1 MLHCLDLEATT
12 GRRKKVEIMAIF
24 RVAKTR
30 DYTVMSNYH
39 LRDKNLSLKAKGLLS
54 LILSLPEDWNYTTRG
69 LATICK
75 EGVDSIG
82 AALRELE
89 SAGYLTRH
97 RLRDRSGRIS
107 DTEYVVYES
116 PHKET
121 EADSPDKAS
130 QGTDGPDTASPCT
143 ENPYMVFPHT
153 ATPQTDASDTENPA
167 QLNTQVSNTYEQN
180 TQKSNP
186 DPIIIQK
193 QTGMLPVASPTKCR
207 KSCGSVPEADTL
219 QKDFHNKAKQADTG
233 MSDMDQMDAR
243 EYRRTL
249 AEVKEQIEY
258 DALDTP
264 YDHERL
270 DEIVEIMTET
280 LCSRKPYI
288 KVAGENFPAEVVKS
302 RFKKLSYHHIEYVF
316 LSLDKKHTEVR
327 NIRQYLMTTLYHAP
341 TTMSNYFDAE
351 VRSAGIL

>member
-1 MLHCLDLEATT
+1 
-12 GRRKKVEIMAIF
+12 MAIF

-39 LRDKNLSLKAKGLLS
+39 LRDKNLTLKAKGLLS

-69 LATICK
+69 LAAICK

-82 AALRELE
+82 AVLRELE

-121 EADSPDKAS
+121 EVDLPDKVS
-130 QGTDGPDTASPCT
+130 QGTDEPDTASPCT
-143 ENPYMVFPHT
+143 ENPYMVSPDT
-153 ATPQTDASDTENPA
+153 EAPRTDASDTENPA
-167 QLNTQVSNTYEQN
+167 QLNTEVSNTYESN

-186 DPIIIQK
+186 DPILIQK

-219 QKDFHNKAKQADTG
+219 QKDFHNKAKQVDTG

-264 YDHERL
+264 HDHERL

-288 KVAGENFPAEVVKS
+288 KVAGENYPAEVVKS

>member
-1 MLHCLDLEATT
+1 
-12 GRRKKVEIMAIF
+12 MAIF
-24 RVAKTR
+24 RVDKTR

-39 LRDKNLSLKAKGLLS
+39 LRDKNLTLKAKGLLS

-69 LATICK
+69 LAAICK

-121 EADSPDKAS
+121 EADSPDTAS
-130 QGTDGPDTASPCT
+130 QGTDGSDTASPCT
-143 ENPYMVFPHT
+143 ENPYMVPSDT
-153 ATPQTDASDTENPA
+153 EATRTDASDTEKPA
-167 QLNTQVSNTYEQN
+167 QLNTQVSNTYESN

-193 QTGMLPVASPTKCR
+193 QRA
-207 KSCGSVPEADTL
+207 
-219 QKDFHNKAKQADTG
+219 QQADTG

-264 YDHERL
+264 HDHERL

-288 KVAGENFPAEVVKS
+288 KVAGENYPAEVVKS

>member
-1 MLHCLDLEATT
+1 
-12 GRRKKVEIMAIF
+12 MAIF

-39 LRDKNLSLKAKGLLS
+39 LRDRNLTLKAKGLLS

-69 LATICK
+69 LAAICK

-121 EADSPDKAS
+121 EADSPDTAS
-130 QGTDGPDTASPCT
+130 QGTDVPDTASPCT
-143 ENPYMVFPHT
+143 ENPYMVSPDT
-153 ATPQTDASDTENPA
+153 EAPRTDTSDTENPA
-167 QLNTQVSNTYEQN
+167 QLNTQVSNTYESN

-186 DPIIIQK
+186 DPILIQK
-193 QTGMLPVASPTKCR
+193 QTGMLPVASPPTCR
-207 KSCGSVPEADTL
+207 KSCGSVPEADAL
-219 QKDFHNKAKQADTG
+219 QKDFHNKAQQADKR

-264 YDHERL
+264 HDHERL

-280 LCSRKPYI
+280 LCSRRPYI
-288 KVAGENFPAEVVKS
+288 KVAGENYPAEVVKS

>member
-1 MLHCLDLEATT
+1 
-12 GRRKKVEIMAIF
+12 MAIF

-39 LRDKNLSLKAKGLLS
+39 LRDKNLTLKAKGLLS

-69 LATICK
+69 LAAICK

-89 SAGYLTRH
+89 SAGYLSRH
-97 RLRDRSGRIS
+97 RLRDKSGRIS
-107 DTEYVVYES
+107 DTEYVIYES
-116 PHKET
+116 PRKET
-121 EADSPDKAS
+121 EADSPDKVS
-130 QGTDGPDTASPCT
+130 QGTDGPDTDSPCT
-143 ENPYMVFPHT
+143 ENPYMVSPDT
-153 ATPQTDASDTENPA
+153 ATPRTDAPDTENPA
-167 QLNTQVSNTYEQN
+167 QLNTQVSNTYESN

-186 DPIIIQK
+186 DPIMIQR
-193 QTGMLPVASPTKCR
+193 QRSQQ
-207 KSCGSVPEADTL
+207 S
-219 QKDFHNKAKQADTG
+219 DTG
-233 MSDMDQMDAR
+233 VSDMDQIDAR

-249 AEVKEQIEY
+249 AEVKGQIEY

-264 YDHERL
+264 HDHERL

-280 LCSRKPYI
+280 LCSRRPYI
-288 KVAGENFPAEVVKS
+288 KVAGENYPAEVVKS

>member
-1 MLHCLDLEATT
+1 MLRCLDVKAAT
-12 GRRKKVEIMAIF
+12 GRRKKVEIMAFF

-39 LRDKNLSLKAKGLLS
+39 LRDKNLTLKAKGL
-54 LILSLPEDWNYTTRG
+54 LSLPEDWNYTTRG
-69 LATICK
+69 LAAICK

-89 SAGYLTRH
+89 SAGYLSRH
-97 RLRDRSGRIS
+97 RLRDKSGRIS

-116 PHKET
+116 PCKET
-121 EADSPDKAS
+121 EADSPDKVS
-130 QGTDGPDTASPCT
+130 QGTDGPDTDSPCT
-143 ENPYMVFPHT
+143 ENPYMVSPDT
-153 ATPQTDASDTENPA
+153 ATPRTDAPDTENPA
-167 QLNTQVSNTYEQN
+167 QLNTQVSNTYESN

-186 DPIIIQK
+186 NPIMIQR
-193 QTGMLPVASPTKCR
+193 QRA
-207 KSCGSVPEADTL
+207 
-219 QKDFHNKAKQADTG
+219 QQADTG
-233 MSDMDQMDAR
+233 MNDMDQMDAR

-288 KVAGENFPAEVVKS
+288 KVAGENYPAEVVKS

>member
-1 MLHCLDLEATT
+1 
-12 GRRKKVEIMAIF
+12 MAVF
-24 RVAKTR
+24 RVEKNR
-30 DYTVMSNYH
+30 NYTVMSNVH
-39 LRDKNLSLKAKGLLS
+39 LKDRGISLNAKGLLS
-54 LILSLPEDWNYTTRG
+54 VILSLPEDWNYTTRG
-69 LATICK
+69 LAAICK

-89 SAGYLTRH
+89 SAGYLIRH
-97 RLRDRSGRIS
+97 RLRDKGGRIS
-107 DTEYVVYES
+107 DTEYIVYES

-121 EADSPDKAS
+121 EADMPDA
-130 QGTDGPDTASPCT
+130 
-143 ENPYMVFPHT
+143 
-153 ATPQTDASDTENPA
+153 DAPDTENPA
-167 QLNTQVSNTYEQN
+167 QLNTHVSNTYETN

-186 DPIIIQK
+186 DPIMIQK
-193 QTGMLPVASPTKCR
+193 QRAQR
-207 KSCGSVPEADTL
+207 
-219 QKDFHNKAKQADTG
+219 ADTG
-233 MSDMDQMDAR
+233 MSDTDRMDAR

-264 YDHERL
+264 RDHERL
-270 DEIVEIMTET
+270 DEIVGIMTET

-288 KVAGENFPAEVVKS
+288 KVAGENYPAEVVKS

>member
-1 MLHCLDLEATT
+1 
-12 GRRKKVEIMAIF
+12 MAIF
-24 RVAKTR
+24 RVEKER
-30 DYTVMSNYH
+30 NYTVMSNVH
-39 LRDKNLSLKAKGLLS
+39 LKDKGISLKAKGLLS
-54 LILSLPEDWNYTTRG
+54 VILSLPEDWNYTTRG
-69 LATICK
+69 LAAICK

-121 EADSPDKAS
+121 VEDSPDTVS
-130 QGTDGPDTASPCT
+130 QGADKPDTASPCT
-143 ENPYMVFPHT
+143 ENPYMVSPHT
-153 ATPQTDASDTENPA
+153 ATPRTDAPDTENPA
-167 QLNTQVSNTYEQN
+167 QLNTEVSNTYESN

-186 DPIIIQK
+186 DPILIPKQRAQ
-193 QTGMLPVASPTKCR
+193 QTG
-207 KSCGSVPEADTL
+207 
-219 QKDFHNKAKQADTG
+219 TG
-233 MSDMDQMDAR
+233 MSDTDRMDAQ

-249 AEVKEQIEY
+249 AEVREQIEY

-264 YDHERL
+264 HDHERL

-288 KVAGENFPAEVVKS
+288 KVAGENYPAEVVKS
-302 RFKKLSYHHIEYVF
+302 RFKKLNYHHIEYIF
-316 LSLDKKHTEVR
+316 LSLDRKRTEVR

-351 VRSAGIL
+351 VRSAGVL

>member
-1 MLHCLDLEATT
+1 MLRCLDVKAAT

-39 LRDKNLSLKAKGLLS
+39 LRDKNLTLKAKGL
-54 LILSLPEDWNYTTRG
+54 LSLPEDWNYTTRG
-69 LATICK
+69 LAAICK

-89 SAGYLTRH
+89 SAGYLSRH
-97 RLRDRSGRIS
+97 RLRDKSGRIS

-116 PHKET
+116 TCKET
-121 EADSPDKAS
+121 EADSPDKVS
-130 QGTDGPDTASPCT
+130 QGTDGPDTDSPCT
-143 ENPYMVFPHT
+143 ENPYMVSPDT
-153 ATPQTDASDTENPA
+153 ATPRTDAPDTENPA
-167 QLNTQVSNTYEQN
+167 QLNTQVSNTYESN

-186 DPIIIQK
+186 NPIMIQR
-193 QTGMLPVASPTKCR
+193 QRA
-207 KSCGSVPEADTL
+207 
-219 QKDFHNKAKQADTG
+219 QQADTG
-233 MSDMDQMDAR
+233 MNDMDQMDAR

-288 KVAGENFPAEVVKS
+288 KVAGENYPAEVVKS

>member
-1 MLHCLDLEATT
+1 
-12 GRRKKVEIMAIF
+12 MAIF

-69 LATICK
+69 LAAICK

-89 SAGYLTRH
+89 SAGYLTRR

-121 EADSPDKAS
+121 EADMPDADSPDRAP
-130 QGTDGPDTASPCT
+130 QGTDEPDMASPCT
-143 ENPYMVFPHT
+143 EIPYMVP
-153 ATPQTDASDTENPA
+153 SDTEIPA
-167 QLNTQVSNTYEQN
+167 QFNTEVSNTYESS

-186 DPIIIQK
+186 DPILIPK
-193 QTGMLPVASPTKCR
+193 QRT
-207 KSCGSVPEADTL
+207 
-219 QKDFHNKAKQADTG
+219 QQADTG
-233 MSDMDQMDAR
+233 MGDMDRMDAQ

-249 AEVKEQIEY
+249 AEVKAQIEY
-258 DALDTP
+258 DVLDTP
-264 YDHERL
+264 HDHERL

-288 KVAGENFPAEVVKS
+288 KVAGENYPAEVVKS
-302 RFKKLSYHHIEYVF
+302 RFKKLGYHHIEYVF

-341 TTMSNYFDAE
+341 TTMSNYYDAE

>member
-1 MLHCLDLEATT
+1 
-12 GRRKKVEIMAIF
+12 MAIF

-39 LRDKNLSLKAKGLLS
+39 LRDKNLTLKAKGLLS

-69 LATICK
+69 LAAICK

-82 AALRELE
+82 ATLRELE

-107 DTEYVVYES
+107 DTEYVVYER
-116 PHKET
+116 PRTET
-121 EADSPDKAS
+121 EADSPDKVS
-130 QGTDGPDTASPCT
+130 QGTDEPDMASPCT
-143 ENPYMVFPHT
+143 ENPYMVFPDT
-153 ATPQTDASDTENPA
+153 EALDTENPA
-167 QLNTQVSNTYEQN
+167 QLNTQVSNTYEPN

-186 DPIIIQK
+186 DPILIQK

-233 MSDMDQMDAR
+233 MSDTDQMDAR

-264 YDHERL
+264 HDHERL

-288 KVAGENFPAEVVKS
+288 KVAGENYPAEVVKS

-341 TTMSNYFDAE
+341 TTMSNYYDAE

>member
-1 MLHCLDLEATT
+1 
-12 GRRKKVEIMAIF
+12 MAIF

-39 LRDKNLSLKAKGLLS
+39 LRDKNLTLKAKGLLS
-54 LILSLPEDWNYTTRG
+54 VILSLPEDWNYTTRG
-69 LATICK
+69 LAAICK

-89 SAGYLTRH
+89 SAGYLIRH
-97 RLRDRSGRIS
+97 RLRDKGGRIS
-107 DTEYVVYES
+107 DTEYIVYES
-116 PHKET
+116 PHKT
-121 EADSPDKAS
+121 PEADSPY
-130 QGTDGPDTASPCT
+130 TASPCT
-143 ENPYMVFPHT
+143 ENPYMVSP
-153 ATPQTDASDTENPA
+153 DTENPA
-167 QLNTQVSNTYEQN
+167 QLNTQVSNTYESN

-186 DPIIIQK
+186 DPIMIQR
-193 QTGMLPVASPTKCR
+193 QRA
-207 KSCGSVPEADTL
+207 
-219 QKDFHNKAKQADTG
+219 QQADMG

-280 LCSRKPYI
+280 LCSRRPYI
-288 KVAGENFPAEVVKS
+288 KVAGENYPTEVVKS
-302 RFKKLSYHHIEYVF
+302 RFKKLRYHHIEYVF

-341 TTMSNYFDAE
+341 TTMSNYYDAE

>member
-1 MLHCLDLEATT
+1 MLRCLDVKAAT

-39 LRDKNLSLKAKGLLS
+39 LRDKNLTLKAKGLLS

-69 LATICK
+69 LAAICK

-89 SAGYLTRH
+89 SAGYLSRH
-97 RLRDRSGRIS
+97 RLRDKSGRIS

-116 PHKET
+116 PCKET
-121 EADSPDKAS
+121 EADSPDKVS
-130 QGTDGPDTASPCT
+130 QGTDGPDTDSPCT
-143 ENPYMVFPHT
+143 ENPYMVSTDT
-153 ATPQTDASDTENPA
+153 ATPRTDAPDTENPA
-167 QLNTQVSNTYEQN
+167 QLNTQVSNTYESN

-186 DPIIIQK
+186 DPIMIQR
-193 QTGMLPVASPTKCR
+193 QRA
-207 KSCGSVPEADTL
+207 
-219 QKDFHNKAKQADTG
+219 QQADTG
-233 MSDMDQMDAR
+233 TSDMDQMDAP

-264 YDHERL
+264 HDHERL

-280 LCSRKPYI
+280 LCSRRPYI
-288 KVAGENFPAEVVKS
+288 KVAGENYPAEVVKS

>member
-1 MLHCLDLEATT
+1 
-12 GRRKKVEIMAIF
+12 MAVF
-24 RVAKTR
+24 RVEKNR
-30 DYTVMSNYH
+30 NYTVMSNVH
-39 LRDKNLSLKAKGLLS
+39 LKDRGISLKAKGLLS
-54 LILSLPEDWNYTTRG
+54 VILSLPEDWNYTTRG
-69 LATICK
+69 LAAICK

-89 SAGYLTRH
+89 SAGYLIRH
-97 RLRDRSGRIS
+97 RLRDKGGRIS
-107 DTEYVVYES
+107 DTEYIVYES
-116 PHKET
+116 PRTET
-121 EADSPDKAS
+121 ETETDSPDKVS
-130 QGTDGPDTASPCT
+130 QDTDEPDTASPCT
-143 ENPYMVFPHT
+143 ENPYMVSPDT
-153 ATPQTDASDTENPA
+153 ATPRTDAPDMENPA
-167 QLNTQVSNTYEQN
+167 QLNTQVSNTYESN

-186 DPIIIQK
+186 DPIMIQR
-193 QTGMLPVASPTKCR
+193 QRA
-207 KSCGSVPEADTL
+207 
-219 QKDFHNKAKQADTG
+219 QQADTG
-233 MSDMDQMDAR
+233 TSDMDQMDAP

-264 YDHERL
+264 HDHERL

-280 LCSRKPYI
+280 LCSRRPYI
-288 KVAGENFPAEVVKS
+288 KVAGENYPAEVVKS

-341 TTMSNYFDAE
+341 TTMSNYYDAE

>member
-1 MLHCLDLEATT
+1 MLRCLDVKAAT

-39 LRDKNLSLKAKGLLS
+39 LRDKNLTLKAKGL
-54 LILSLPEDWNYTTRG
+54 LSLPEDWNYTTRG
-69 LATICK
+69 LAAICK

-89 SAGYLTRH
+89 SAGYLSRH
-97 RLRDRSGRIS
+97 RLRDKSGRIS

-116 PHKET
+116 PCKET
-121 EADSPDKAS
+121 EADSPDKVS
-130 QGTDGPDTASPCT
+130 QGTDGPDTDSPCT
-143 ENPYMVFPHT
+143 ENPYMVSPDT
-153 ATPQTDASDTENPA
+153 ATPRTDAPDTENPA
-167 QLNTQVSNTYEQN
+167 QLNTQVSNTYESN

-186 DPIIIQK
+186 NPIMIQR
-193 QTGMLPVASPTKCR
+193 QRA
-207 KSCGSVPEADTL
+207 
-219 QKDFHNKAKQADTG
+219 QQADTG
-233 MSDMDQMDAR
+233 MNDMDQRDAR

-288 KVAGENFPAEVVKS
+288 KVAGENYPAEVVKS

>member
-1 MLHCLDLEATT
+1 
-12 GRRKKVEIMAIF
+12 MAIF

-30 DYTVMSNYH
+30 DYTVMSNFH
-39 LRDKNLSLKAKGLLS
+39 LRDRNLTLKAKGLLS

-69 LATICK
+69 LAAICK

-107 DTEYVVYES
+107 DTEYVVYEI

-121 EADSPDKAS
+121 ESDS
-130 QGTDGPDTASPCT
+130 PDTASPCT
-143 ENPYMVFPHT
+143 ENPYMVSP
-153 ATPQTDASDTENPA
+153 DTENPA
-167 QLNTQVSNTYEQN
+167 QLNTQVSNTYESN

-186 DPIIIQK
+186 NPIMIQR
-193 QTGMLPVASPTKCR
+193 QRA
-207 KSCGSVPEADTL
+207 
-219 QKDFHNKAKQADTG
+219 QQADTG

-280 LCSRKPYI
+280 LCSRRPYI
-288 KVAGENFPAEVVKS
+288 KVAGENYPAEVVKS

>member
-1 MLHCLDLEATT
+1 M
-12 GRRKKVEIMAIF
+12 GIF
-24 RVAKTR
+24 RVEKVK
-30 DYTVMSNYH
+30 DYTTISNYH
-39 LRDKNLSLKAKGLLS
+39 LRDKNLSLKAKGLLT
-54 LILSLPEDWNYTTRG
+54 LILALPEDWNFTIRG
-69 LATICK
+69 LSAICK

-89 SAGYLTRH
+89 SAGYLIRH
-97 RLRDRSGRIS
+97 RLRDKGGRIS
-107 DTEYVVYES
+107 DTEYIVYES
-116 PHKET
+116 PHKT
-121 EADSPDKAS
+121 PEADSPY
-130 QGTDGPDTASPCT
+130 TASPCT
-143 ENPYMVFPHT
+143 ENPYMVSPDT
-153 ATPQTDASDTENPA
+153 ATPQTDAPDTENPA
-167 QLNTQVSNTYEQN
+167 QLNTQVSNTYESN

-193 QTGMLPVASPTKCR
+193 QRV
-207 KSCGSVPEADTL
+207 
-219 QKDFHNKAKQADTG
+219 QQADTG

-264 YDHERL
+264 HDHERL

-288 KVAGENFPAEVVKS
+288 KVAGENYPAEVVKS

-327 NIRQYLMTTLYHAP
+327 NIRQYLVTTLYHAP
-341 TTMSNYFDAE
+341 TTMSNYYDAE

>member
-1 MLHCLDLEATT
+1 MLRCLDVKAAT

-39 LRDKNLSLKAKGLLS
+39 LRDKNLTLKAKGL
-54 LILSLPEDWNYTTRG
+54 LSLPEDWNYTTRG
-69 LATICK
+69 LAAICK

-89 SAGYLTRH
+89 SAGYLSRH
-97 RLRDRSGRIS
+97 RLRDKSGRIS

-116 PHKET
+116 PCKET
-121 EADSPDKAS
+121 EADSPDKVS
-130 QGTDGPDTASPCT
+130 QGTDGPDTDSPCT
-143 ENPYMVFPHT
+143 ENPYMVSPDT
-153 ATPQTDASDTENPA
+153 ATPRTDAPDTENPA
-167 QLNTQVSNTYEQN
+167 QLNTQVSNTYESN

-186 DPIIIQK
+186 NPIMIQR
-193 QTGMLPVASPTKCR
+193 QRA
-207 KSCGSVPEADTL
+207 
-219 QKDFHNKAKQADTG
+219 QQADTG
-233 MSDMDQMDAR
+233 MNDMDQMDAR

-258 DALDTP
+258 DVLDTP
-264 YDHERL
+264 HDHERL

-280 LCSRKPYI
+280 LCSRRPYI
-288 KVAGENFPAEVVKS
+288 KVAGENYPAEVVKS

-327 NIRQYLMTTLYHAP
+327 NIRQYLMTMLYHAP

>member
-1 MLHCLDLEATT
+1 
-12 GRRKKVEIMAIF
+12 MAIF

-39 LRDKNLSLKAKGLLS
+39 LRDKNLTLKAKGLLS

-69 LATICK
+69 LAAICK

-89 SAGYLTRH
+89 SAGYLSRH
-97 RLRDRSGRIS
+97 RLRDKSGRIS

-116 PHKET
+116 PRRET
-121 EADSPDKAS
+121 EADSPDKVS
-130 QGTDGPDTASPCT
+130 QGTDGPDTDSPCT
-143 ENPYMVFPHT
+143 ENPYMVSPDT
-153 ATPQTDASDTENPA
+153 ATPRTDAPDTENPA
-167 QLNTQVSNTYEQN
+167 QLNTQVSNTYESN
-180 TQKSNP
+180 IQKSNP
-186 DPIIIQK
+186 NPIMIQR
-193 QTGMLPVASPTKCR
+193 QRA
-207 KSCGSVPEADTL
+207 
-219 QKDFHNKAKQADTG
+219 QQADTG
-233 MSDMDQMDAR
+233 MNDMDQMDAR

-288 KVAGENFPAEVVKS
+288 KVAGENYPAEVVKS

>member
-1 MLHCLDLEATT
+1 
-12 GRRKKVEIMAIF
+12 MAIF

-39 LRDKNLSLKAKGLLS
+39 LRDKNLTLKAKGLLS

-69 LATICK
+69 LAAICK

-82 AALRELE
+82 ATLRELE

-116 PHKET
+116 PRTET
-121 EADSPDKAS
+121 EADSPDKVS
-130 QGTDGPDTASPCT
+130 QGTDEPDMASPCT
-143 ENPYMVFPHT
+143 ENPYMVFPDT
-153 ATPQTDASDTENPA
+153 EAPDTENPA
-167 QLNTQVSNTYEQN
+167 QLNT
-180 TQKSNP
+180 
-186 DPIIIQK
+186 ILIQK

-219 QKDFHNKAKQADTG
+219 QKDFHNKAKQVDTG

-264 YDHERL
+264 HDHERL

-288 KVAGENFPAEVVKS
+288 KVAGENYPAEVVKS
-302 RFKKLSYHHIEYVF
+302 RFKKLGYHHIEYVF

>member
-1 MLHCLDLEATT
+1 
-12 GRRKKVEIMAIF
+12 MAIF

-39 LRDKNLSLKAKGLLS
+39 LRDRNLSLKAKGLLS

-69 LATICK
+69 LAAICK

-82 AALRELE
+82 ATLRELE
-89 SAGYLTRH
+89 CAGYLTRH

-121 EADSPDKAS
+121 EADSPDTAS
-130 QGTDGPDTASPCT
+130 QGTDGSDTASPCT
-143 ENPYMVFPHT
+143 ENPYMVPSDT
-153 ATPQTDASDTENPA
+153 EAPRTDASDTEKPA
-167 QLNTQVSNTYEQN
+167 QLNTQVSNTYESN

-186 DPIIIQK
+186 DPILIQK

-207 KSCGSVPEADTL
+207 KSCGSVPEADAL

-264 YDHERL
+264 HDHERL

-288 KVAGENFPAEVVKS
+288 KVAGENYPAEVVKS

>member
-1 MLHCLDLEATT
+1 
-12 GRRKKVEIMAIF
+12 MAIF

-39 LRDKNLSLKAKGLLS
+39 LQDKNLSLKAKGLLS

-69 LATICK
+69 LAAICK

-89 SAGYLTRH
+89 SAGYLARH

-116 PHKET
+116 PRTET
-121 EADSPDKAS
+121 EADMLDVDSPDMAS
-130 QGTDGPDTASPCT
+130 QCADGPNTASPCT
-143 ENPYMVFPHT
+143 ENPYMVFPDT
-153 ATPQTDASDTENPA
+153 EAPRMDASDTENPA
-167 QLNTQVSNTYEQN
+167 QINTDVSNTYESN

-186 DPIIIQK
+186 DPIMIQK
-193 QTGMLPVASPTKCR
+193 QRA
-207 KSCGSVPEADTL
+207 
-219 QKDFHNKAKQADTG
+219 QQADTG

-249 AEVKEQIEY
+249 AKVKEQIEY

-264 YDHERL
+264 HDHERL

-288 KVAGENFPAEVVKS
+288 KVAGENYPAEVVKS